1 MYRCN
6 LNLDQGGL
14 YMPLR
19 NLLHLEMVLFSLS
32 ICGNRK
38 KNCMVFANAKLKS
51 RSTRLNNTPTLPRR
65 QTQQLRM
72 SSLVIFDFFTCETK
86 AN

>member
-1 MYRCN
+1 
-6 LNLDQGGL
+6 
-14 YMPLR
+14 
-19 NLLHLEMVLFSLS
+19 
-32 ICGNRK
+32 
-38 KNCMVFANAKLKS
+38 MVFANAKLKS
-51 RSTRLNNTPTLPRR
+51 RGTRLNNAPTLPRR

>member
-1 MYRCN
+1 
-6 LNLDQGGL
+6 
-14 YMPLR
+14 
-19 NLLHLEMVLFSLS
+19 
-32 ICGNRK
+32 
-38 KNCMVFANAKLKS
+38 MVFANAKLKS